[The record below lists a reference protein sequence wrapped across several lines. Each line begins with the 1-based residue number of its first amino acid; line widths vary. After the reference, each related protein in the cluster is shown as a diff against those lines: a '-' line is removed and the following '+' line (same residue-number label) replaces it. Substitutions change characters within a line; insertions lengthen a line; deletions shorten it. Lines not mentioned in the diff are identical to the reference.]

1 MADEEEAGGKKK
13 RGLIK
18 IVIFVV
24 AGLLLVGIGLGAG
37 WFIFRA
43 PPSDPAQIADEII
56 ARETAAAAPAAPAEG
71 QAAEGEEGAEGEGGP
86 PEKVSKDSPK
96 EEIFRTL
103 YYEIPGNITTNL
115 RDSRRFLQI
124 GVGISTQYDETIL
137 TNVET
142 HLPAL
147 RSAILAALSDYSE
160 ADVVGREARSR
171 LAEDIKTTLNTV
183 LEELEGFGGIE
194 GVHFTA
200 YVMQ

>member
-13 RGLIK
+13 GGLIR

-37 WFIFRA
+37 WFFFRA
-43 PPSDPAQIADEII
+43 PPGDPAQIADQII

-71 QAAEGEEGAEGEGGP
+71 EGAGEEGAEGEAGP

-96 EEIFRTL
+96 DEVFRTL

-124 GVGISTQYDETIL
+124 GVGISTQYDESVL

-160 ADVVGREARSR
+160 ADVVGREARSL
-171 LAEDIKTTLNTV
+171 LAEDIRTTLNTV